1 MSVFARNAALIRQKK
16 EIIKMITAGKNNK
29 TTSNRVALYGLL
41 IALAFVLSY
50 IETLFPVYM
59 GAPGV
64 KLGLANLVT
73 VIALYGLGVKEACHQ
88 SGAGDLSRFYFW
100 EYGIHSIWISRG
112 VFKSAFNGHMQ
123 IFSPF

>member
-16 EIIKMITAGKNNK
+16 EIIKMTTAGKNNK

-41 IALAFVLSY
+41 IALAFVLS
-50 IETLFPVYM
+50 F
-59 GAPGV
+59 
-64 KLGLANLVT
+64 
-73 VIALYGLGVKEACHQ
+73 CHQ

-112 VFKSAFNGHMQ
+112 VFKPAFNGHMQ
-123 IFSPF
+123 IFPPF